1 MQRFLAVV
9 LLPAERA
16 VFGMTV
22 SKFNLCGKACGDSVQ
37 LTQGPIPPG
46 MGNYGMGQME
56 QHQVRKFVPH
66 SRLEYL
72 SIGDAYVHFFA
83 TISR

>member
-1 MQRFLAVV
+1 
-9 LLPAERA
+9 
-16 VFGMTV
+16 MTV
-22 SKFNLCGKACGDSVQ
+22 SKFNLCGEACGDSVQ

-72 SIGDAYVHFFA
+72 SIHAMPIVRIVELWTAFG
-83 TISR
+83 